1 MEGSNIGAML
11 GGIAGGIVSL
21 IVVIICMLLINKNG
35 KIKTEYDER
44 QQIVNGKSY
53 KISAITAWVL
63 IIVMIF
69 LDMGEIEIPMERGG
83 QYFIMLAISILAQS
97 SYSIWNDAYY
107 GTNTRIKGI
116 VVYAIVLFL
125 LNAVISAVFIAKGL
139 MIENGVITDMVM
151 CPVAAGIMLII
162 LIEMGIKHYIG
173 KRADREE

>member
-11 GGIAGGIVSL
+11 GGITGGVVSL
-21 IVVIICMLLINKNG
+21 IIVIICMLLINKNG

-63 IIVMIF
+63 IAAMIL

-83 QYFIMLAISILAQS
+83 QYFIVLAISILAKS

-107 GTNTRIKGI
+107 GTNTRIKGHCG
-116 VVYAIVLFL
+116 
-125 LNAVISAVFIAKGL
+125 IS
-139 MIENGVITDMVM
+139 NR
-151 CPVAAGIMLII
+151 II
-162 LIEMGIKHYIG
+162 SFKCSNFCGFYCERIN
-173 KRADREE
+173 DREWGYYRYGYVPGSSRNDADYTY